1 MLKLGIRYTIF
12 NDYPRRNL
20 DIRRSIRVLSK
31 RKKRHQETKKLY
43 IALLAVCISIV
54 SISVVTYAWY
64 IYHTNARTTRVQMV
78 AGTSISLLIA
88 NQEDGDYSSSTVL
101 EEFQGKLNPV
111 STNRIGGGF
120 QKVLGFT
127 NGSEMQTNVVANL
140 FGEGEEYRDY
150 YQTTIY
156 LKTDESA
163 LDLAIGD
170 IGFDDVK
177 GEQPVSTAIRVGFVN
192 PATKE
197 EFIYEI
203 NQDENP
209 NQEYNTQQGEQ
220 GHVLDS
226 DNKGGSTTVFTPLN
240 QENYCEYDNQT
251 GIVTTQ
257 EQTKVL
263 MRVNA
268 TPQPLKLYIWLE
280 GCDEDCTNSLSRG
293 ILKNLAISFCGISVN
308 ERG

>member
-1 MLKLGIRYTIF
+1 M
-12 NDYPRRNL
+12 
-20 DIRRSIRVLSK
+20 
-31 RKKRHQETKKLY
+31 
-43 IALLAVCISIV
+43 V
-54 SISVVTYAWY
+54 SISAATYAWY
-64 IYHTNARTTRVQMV
+64 IYHTNARTTRVQMA

-111 STNRIGGGF
+111 STNRIQGGF

-127 NGSEMQTNVVANL
+127 NGSETQTNLVANL
-140 FGEGEEYRDY
+140 FGDSEYQDY

-156 LKTDESA
+156 LKTDEGT

-177 GEQPVSTAIRVGFVN
+177 VEQPISTAIRVGFIN
-192 PATKE
+192 PETKE

-203 NQDENP
+203 NRGDNP
-209 NQEYNTQQGEQ
+209 NQEYNTDQGVQ

-226 DNKGGSTTVFTPLN
+226 SKKGGSTIAFTPLN
-240 QENYCEYDNQT
+240 QENYCTYDNQT

-257 EQTKVL
+257 EQTTVL
-263 MRVNA
+263 MQVDG
-268 TPQPLKLYIWLE
+268 TPQPLELYIWLE

-293 ILKNLAISFCGISVN
+293 TLKNLAISFCGIPVDGR
-308 ERG
+308 E